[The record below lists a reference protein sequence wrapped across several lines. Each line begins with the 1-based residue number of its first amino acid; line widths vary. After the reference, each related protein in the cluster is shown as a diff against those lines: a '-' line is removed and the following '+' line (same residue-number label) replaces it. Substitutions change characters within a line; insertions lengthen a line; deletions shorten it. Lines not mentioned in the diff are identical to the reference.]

1 MVNGSVF
8 CKLLMVKHLSSV
20 GAVNYPFKVGV
31 DDTDLCNSFKISVLQ
46 NEVTLTV
53 RDKPSHQRIWWLC
66 SQKILNSQM

>member
-8 CKLLMVKHLSSV
+8 CKLLMDKHLSTL
-20 GAVNYPFKVGV
+20 GAVNYPFKAVFN
-31 DDTDLCNSFKISVLQ
+31 DAWFCNILILNKLQ

-53 RDKPSHQRIWWLC
+53 RAKPSHKRIWWFY

>member
-8 CKLLMVKHLSSV
+8 CKLLMVRRLSTL

-31 DDTDLCNSFKISVLQ
+31 DDAEFCNLFKISVLQ
-46 NEVTLTV
+46 NGVTLTV
-53 RDKPSHQRIWWLC
+53 RAKPSHQRIWWFY

>member
-8 CKLLMVKHLSSV
+8 CKLLMVKHLSLV
-20 GAVNYPFKVGV
+20 GAVNCPFKVGAN
-31 DDTDLCNSFKISVLQ
+31 DAWFSNILILNKLQ

-53 RDKPSHQRIWWLC
+53 RAKPSHKRIWWFY

>member
-20 GAVNYPFKVGV
+20 GAVDYPFKAGV
-31 DDTDLCNSFKISVLQ
+31 DDAELCNSFKISVLQ
-46 NEVTLTV
+46 NGVTLAV
-53 RDKPSHQRIWWLC
+53 SAKPSHKRIWWFY